1 MEKIEEIAKDIR
13 KIIYKI
19 AHYAGGGHMGASFSM
34 ADIISVLYFD
44 NVLRYDASN
53 PEWEDRDKF
62 ILSKGH
68 ACYALYAVLAKA
80 GYFPEEELWHVGK
93 PGSRFGGHPK
103 MHEIPGVE
111 ASTGA
116 LGHGLSF
123 GIGIAYANKMDHKD
137 SHVYVLLG
145 DGECQEGSIWEGA
158 LSAPTLGLDNMT
170 VIVDHNKLQAMDE
183 LENIVHMKP
192 FADKWKAFGWNVV
205 EIDGHNYG
213 EIKDA
218 LLERADNRPTVIV
231 ANTIKGK
238 GVSFMENV
246 PIWHYRMPND
256 KELQI
261 LLRIWD
267 FQKRSGKNCFRNN
280 LNSAINYNE
289 GFKFLQTLEQKNI
302 VIIFYNEEDIQ
313 TLVNIG
319 PF

>member
-1 MEKIEEIAKDIR
+1 METIEEIAKDIR
-13 KIIYKI
+13 KTIYKI
-19 AHYAGGGHMGASFSM
+19 AHHAGGGHMGAALSM

-44 NVLRYDASN
+44 HVLRYDAGN
-53 PEWEDRDKF
+53 PDWEDRDKF

-68 ACYALYAVLAKA
+68 ACYALYAALAKA
-80 GYFPEEELWHVGK
+80 GYFLGEELWHVGK

-123 GIGIAYANKMDHKD
+123 GIGIAYANKMDHKN
-137 SHVYVLLG
+137 SHVYVMLG

-158 LSAPTLGLDNMT
+158 LSAPTLKLDNMT

-205 EIDGHNYG
+205 EIDGHDHV
-213 EIKDA
+213 EIREA
-218 LLERADNRPTVIV
+218 LLIRQRGIPTLIV

-256 KELQI
+256 EELPVLFEDLGFTGEEQER
-261 LLRIWD
+261 LLLM
-267 FQKRSGKNCFRNN
+267 K
-280 LNSAINYNE
+280 
-289 GFKFLQTLEQKNI
+289 
-302 VIIFYNEEDIQ
+302 
-313 TLVNIG
+313 
-319 PF
+319 

>member
-1 MEKIEEIAKDIR
+1 METIEEIAKDIR
-13 KIIYKI
+13 KTIYKI
-19 AHYAGGGHMGASFSM
+19 AHHAGGGHMGAAFSM

-44 NVLRYDASN
+44 NVLKYDAGN
-53 PEWEDRDKF
+53 PDWEERDKF

-80 GYFPEEELWHVGK
+80 GYFPEEELWRVGK

-123 GIGIAYANKMDHKD
+123 AIGIAYANKVDRRD
-137 SHVYVLLG
+137 SHVYVVLG

-158 LSAPTLGLDNMT
+158 LSAPTLELDNMT

-192 FADKWKAFGWNVV
+192 FADKWRAFGWNVV
-205 EIDGHNYG
+205 ETDGHDYA
-213 EIKDA
+213 EIREA
-218 LLERADNRPTVIV
+218 LLTRCAGKPTVII

-246 PIWHYRMPND
+246 PIWHYRMPNEEELSVLFD
-256 KELQI
+256 DLGFTEEECKEL
-261 LLRIWD
+261 L
-267 FQKRSGKNCFRNN
+267 
-280 LNSAINYNE
+280 AI
-289 GFKFLQTLEQKNI
+289 
-302 VIIFYNEEDIQ
+302 
-313 TLVNIG
+313 
-319 PF
+319 

>member
-1 MEKIEEIAKDIR
+1 MGTTIEEIAKDIR
-13 KIIYKI
+13 KTIYKI
-19 AHYAGGGHMGASFSM
+19 AHCAGGGHMGAAFSM

-44 NVLRYDASN
+44 HVLRYDAGN
-53 PEWEDRDKF
+53 PDWEDRDKF

-68 ACYALYAVLAKA
+68 ACYALYAALAKA

-123 GIGIAYANKMDHKD
+123 GIGIAYANKMDYKN

-145 DGECQEGSIWEGA
+145 DGESQEGSIWEGA
-158 LSAPTLGLDNMT
+158 LSAPTLELDNMT
-170 VIVDHNKLQAMDE
+170 VIVDHNKLQAMDK

-205 EIDGHNYG
+205 EIDGHNCA
-213 EIKDA
+213 EIRKA
-218 LLERADNRPTVIV
+218 LLIRQRGIPTLIV

-246 PIWHYRMPND
+246 PIWHYRMPNEEELPVLFKD
-256 KELQI
+256 LGFTKEEQEGLLLLQ
-261 LLRIWD
+261 
-267 FQKRSGKNCFRNN
+267 
-280 LNSAINYNE
+280 
-289 GFKFLQTLEQKNI
+289 
-302 VIIFYNEEDIQ
+302 
-313 TLVNIG
+313 
-319 PF
+319 